1 MSPDGDCEG
10 GNARMALYEAESAP
24 PPALLIARGTG
35 GARAPDTPTR
45 AAPAGSAAG
54 GPGWPGVALF
64 RACGGL
70 K

>member
-10 GNARMALYEAESAP
+10 GNARMVLYEAES
-24 PPALLIARGTG
+24 ALLIARGTG